1 MRITFILLISI
12 VISQS
17 ACRKEPTSGQLTN
30 EPVVATY
37 YDRGTDFSSLKTFC
51 LPSTVGLI
59 SSTNPN
65 DTLLG
70 PVKAAQILNRL
81 NARLV
86 ERGFNPTDITQNPD
100 IVVNAFVIK
109 DLNSSSVISP
119 GYWWGYPGYYD
130 PYYWGYPGSYYYYPF
145 TYTYT
150 YETGTL
156 IIELIDMKH
165 RVQNNDKLFV
175 SWNMLASG
183 VLSDSNSE
191 NMQEAVDAI
200 DQAFEQS
207 PYLITN

>member
-1 MRITFILLISI
+1 MRISLLLSLILITLG
-12 VISQS
+12 
-17 ACRKEPTSGQLTN
+17 ACRKEPTSDQLTI

-37 YDRGTDFSSLKTFC
+37 YDRGTDFNSLQTFC

-59 SSTNPN
+59 SSTNLN

-70 PVKAAQILNRL
+70 PVKAAQILNQLNTRL
-81 NARLV
+81 T
-86 ERGFNPTDITQNPD
+86 ERGFNSVDITQNPD
-100 IVVNAFVIK
+100 IVANVFVIK

-156 IIELIDMKH
+156 VIELVDMKH
-165 RVQNNDKLFV
+165 RTQNNDKLFV

-191 NMQEAVDAI
+191 NMQQAIDAI

-207 PYLITN
+207 PYLTTN